1 MTARELFARLRTLEV
16 RLSLEGGRVRVS
28 APPGVLTEN
37 IQREIRTHKEAIR
50 NLLELAV
57 GAGNERGILS
67 SITLA
72 QRGEG
77 VALSFAQQRLWF
89 LAQMEGVS
97 EAYHISFGLRL
108 KGELDRVALRRVL
121 ERVVAR
127 HEALRTTF
135 ASVEGEPVQ
144 RITSVEDTCFHLR
157 EHDLREHEEAQV
169 ALDRLIVEE
178 ARASFDL
185 GRGPLIRG
193 RLIRLGED
201 EHALLITMHHIVSD
215 GWSMGIFAHELSA
228 LYGAFVLGEDDPL
241 EELRVQYADYAVW
254 QRKWMEGELLREQAE
269 YWKSTLAGAP
279 GLLELPT
286 DKVRPGEKD
295 YAGAFTGVELDGKL
309 TAGLREWS
317 RRHGTTM
324 YMRLLAGW
332 AALLGRLS
340 GQQDVVIGT
349 AAANRGRKEIEGLI
363 GFFVNTLALR
373 LDVSGSPTVGELL
386 EQAKAQ
392 AIAAQQHQDIPFE
405 QVVEVVR
412 PVRSL
417 GHSPVFQVM
426 FAWATASEGR
436 LKLAGLEIEALEM
449 APHGVAKF
457 DLTLAL
463 QEAGERIVG
472 GVEYATSLYERTT
485 VERYLGYFRKL
496 LEGMVADEL
505 QAVDRIP
512 ILSVEE
518 RHQLLHEW
526 NDTEAEYPRDKCVHE
541 LFEEQV
547 KRTPEAVAV
556 VFEDANLTYGEL
568 NRRANQLAHYLR
580 GLGVKPDERVGICVE
595 RGLEMVVG
603 LLAILKAGGAYV
615 PLDPAYPVERLRY
628 MLEDSAPVVLL
639 TQGHLQELLGGIR
652 ESLPV
657 LDLTDA
663 NPPWNQQ
670 PETDLDRAAMGLT
683 PEHLAYVI
691 YTSGSTGEPKG
702 VMVEHRGLRNTLVY
716 AWKRFAV
723 CDQDV
728 MVAVASSAFDIS
740 LLELVTPWLAGACSV
755 ILSRMEILDVELLV
769 NRLKGVTILH
779 TVPSLMRQVIGVLKR
794 EEAEY
799 PANLRSLLI
808 GGDMVAADL
817 LGEMREVFPDC
828 GIRVLYGPTEA
839 TIICAQREI
848 GTYGGSMSP
857 IGRPIANARI
867 YILDGQGEPV

>member
-1 MTARELFARLRTLEV
+1 MMNHI
-16 RLSLEGGRVRVS
+16 LSGLIDDFSRGIEITTHIKL
-28 APPGVLTEN
+28 PPITV
-37 IQREIRTHKEAIR
+37 A
-50 NLLELAV
+50 
-57 GAGNERGILS
+57 ERGERLP
-67 SITLA
+67 
-72 QRGEG
+72 
-77 VALSFAQQRLWF
+77 LSFAQQRLWF
-89 LAQMEGVS
+89 LAQIEGVS
-97 EAYHISFGLRL
+97 EAYHIPFGVRL
-108 KGELDRVALRRVL
+108 KGRLDQSVLRQALNRI
-121 ERVVAR
+121 VAR

-135 ASVEGEPVQ
+135 VALEGQPVQ
-144 RITSVEDTCFHLR
+144 RIASVEDSGFHLV
-157 EHDLREHEEAQV
+157 EHDLRNESDMQGD
-169 ALDRLIVEE
+169 LDQLTVGE

-185 GRGPLIRG
+185 ERGPLIRG

-309 TAGLREWS
+309 TAGLRELS

-324 YMRLLAGW
+324 YMTLLAGW

-518 RHQLLHEW
+518 RYQLLHEW

-556 VFEDANLTYGEL
+556 VYEDEQLSYREL
-568 NRRANQLAHYLR
+568 NARANRLGHYLR
-580 GLGVKPDERVGICVE
+580 NLGVKPDERVGICVE

-615 PLDPAYPVERLRY
+615 PLDPGYPRERLRC
-628 MLEDSAPVVLL
+628 MLEDAEVGLLL
-639 TQGHLQELLGGIR
+639 TQKRVVEHLPQGCGARIFILDQEWDQVAAR
-652 ESLPV
+652 S
-657 LDLTDA
+657 
-663 NPPWNQQ
+663 
-670 PETDLDRAAMGLT
+670 DRNVGVTLR
-683 PEHLAYVI
+683 PDNLAYVI
-691 YTSGSTGEPKG
+691 YTSGSTATPKG
-702 VMVEHRGLRNTLVY
+702 VGISHKALSNHMQWMRKEFRFGAGDRILQKTPFTFDASMWEFYGPLLSGGQLVMLKPRGHRDAAELGKKIVEVGITVVQMVPALMQ
-716 AWKRFAV
+716 AV
-723 CDQDV
+723 
-728 MVAVASSAFDIS
+728 
-740 LLELVTPWLAGACSV
+740 
-755 ILSRMEILDVELLV
+755 
-769 NRLKGVTILH
+769 
-779 TVPSLMRQVIGVLKR
+779 
-794 EEAEY
+794 
-799 PANLRSLLI
+799 
-808 GGDMVAADL
+808 VAA
-817 LGEMREVFPDC
+817 
-828 GIRVLYGPTEA
+828 
-839 TIICAQREI
+839 
-848 GTYGGSMSP
+848 GGLSTGV
-857 IGRPIANARI
+857 GR
-867 YILDGQGEPV
+867 L